1 MRSHYKRA
9 AIIVLLA
16 AYMLSGAVLYW
27 KGSTYVYSVEG
38 SGESIAVTAQ
48 GISQKITGNDCA
60 MNKIT
65 FQVESCDLEARN
77 IVDIYLCQASND
89 LERAD
94 ILQHD
99 ALSGEDISEAV
110 VLHYPQYKTIYDR
123 DYYIVFKLREDG
135 AGRLLLQGSKHAAG
149 VYTGDTEYGLSCV
162 YEIKYFTH
170 DTMGLFYWK
179 IITVFIVLSA
189 AVMLYSQSGF
199 WRALE
204 ISTMLTAF
212 FLYVLGLL
220 DLIQYAEVILGAI
233 TVAALAALPVM
244 LWKKR
249 AALEERIQKIKESN
263 YKYDIICWLI
273 LLVLFLLHDSGLHVE
288 HCDEYTHWATAAK
301 NMYLFDRMP
310 IHAGSTVMLYRYPP
324 VYTLFQYLFLKM
336 YGGYS
341 AAILYFSKH
350 FLEAS
355 LMLGVFD
362 TIRLKERKWSFYGF
376 VVIMV
381 LGLPDLLVRGELL
394 DNYNFYNTLYADI
407 TLGIA
412 LGVFLV
418 ELWKYNDEDS
428 SIGQGVLVFISGFL
442 LIMIKDNGMI
452 LFVTAISAF
461 VLVSCLTRAL
471 NKKCL
476 SGISW
481 GAASFIAARVS
492 WEYFVK
498 TRIELME
505 LAKLQSASGSMA
517 VAGAVS
523 DQAGTIAAAGL
534 ATDQFDT
541 LGVTG
546 LSAQTIINYLTGKG
560 ARYQYE
566 IIPGHIMHLLF
577 GGRFETKIV
586 NFSFAILLVI
596 FLLIL
601 RAGKISKKNAWFTL
615 LAAMICASIYHVV
628 YTFTLSEGEALVF
641 ASEER
646 YLGSFLLGIAIWCI
660 YLLGKN
666 MADHSARIKLLMQI
680 CVIAVLLLTDFC
692 GSYRSRVTD
701 KTYEKKKVEF
711 QIATAQELRKYL
723 RESDRLYY
731 ISCVDTKENYWLH
744 RYYLTPVQM
753 NIESRYAPRIDST
766 ETYEYTVT
774 EKELEEQLKSYD
786 YLYLNKVDE
795 RFYQDYG
802 VLFDD
807 VEDIEEKELYKIVQE
822 SDKLRLLPVNNFYYV
837 IKGLE

>member
-1 MRSHYKRA
+1 MKNHYKRA

-16 AYMLSGAVLYW
+16 AYMLSGVVLYW
-27 KGSTYVYSVEG
+27 KGSTYSYSVEG

-60 MNKIT
+60 MSKIT
-65 FQVESCDLEARN
+65 FQVESCDLEAGD
-77 IVDIYLCQASND
+77 IVDVYLCQGSND
-89 LERAD
+89 LERAA

-99 ALSGEDISEAV
+99 VLSGEGISGDI

-123 DYYIVFKLREDG
+123 DYYIVFKLQEDG
-135 AGRLLLQGSKHAAG
+135 DGRLLLQGSKHAAG

-162 YEIKYFTH
+162 YEIVYDSHNTI
-170 DTMGLFYWK
+170 GLFYWK

-189 AVMLYSQSGF
+189 AVMLYSQSSF

-204 ISTMLTAF
+204 ISTMLIAF
-212 FLYVLGLL
+212 FLYVLALL
-220 DLIQYAEVILGAI
+220 DAIQYAAVILGAI
-233 TVAALAALPVM
+233 AAAAAAALPVM

-249 AALEERIQKIKESN
+249 SALENRVQEIKESN
-263 YKYDIICWLI
+263 YKYDILCWLI
-273 LLVLFLLHDSGLHVE
+273 LLVLFLLHDCGLHVE

-341 AAILYFSKH
+341 AGILYFSKH

-362 TIRLKERKWSFYGF
+362 TIRSKERKWSFYSF
-376 VVIMV
+376 AVIMA

-412 LGVFLV
+412 LGAFLV
-418 ELWKYNDEDS
+418 ELWRYNDEDS
-428 SIGQGVLVFISGFL
+428 SIRQGVLVFISGFL

-471 NKKCL
+471 DKKFL
-476 SGISW
+476 SGILW
-481 GAASFIAARVS
+481 GAASFITARVS

-498 TRIELME
+498 THIELME
-505 LAKLQSASGSMA
+505 SAKLQSVSDSLAI
-517 VAGAVS
+517 AGAVS
-523 DQAGTIAAAGL
+523 DQANAIAAAGL
-534 ATDQFDT
+534 STNQFDT
-541 LGVTG
+541 MATTG
-546 LSAQTIINYLTGKG
+546 LSMQTIIDYLTGKG
-560 ARYQYE
+560 AAYQYE
-566 IIPGHIMHLLF
+566 IIPSHIMHLLF
-577 GGRFETKIV
+577 GGRYETKILD
-586 NFSFAILLVI
+586 FSFAIWLVI
-596 FLLIL
+596 FLFIFK
-601 RAGKISKKNAWFTL
+601 AGKIGKKNVWFTL

-646 YLGSFLLGIAIWCI
+646 YLGSFLLGIGIWCI

-666 MADHSARIKLLMQI
+666 MTDHSARIKLLLQI

-692 GSYRSRVTD
+692 DSYRSRVTD

-711 QIATAQELRKYL
+711 QIATVQELRKYL
-723 RESDRLYY
+723 RENDRLYY
-731 ISCVDTKENYWLH
+731 ISCGDTIENYWLN

-753 NIESRYAPRIDST
+753 NIESRYAPRINRK
-766 ETYEYTVT
+766 EIYEYEAT
-774 EKELEEQLKSYD
+774 EDELEEQLISYD
-786 YLYLNKVDE
+786 YLYLNKID
-795 RFYQDYG
+795 RQFYQDYG
-802 VLFDD
+802 ALFDNA
-807 VEDIEEKELYKIVQE
+807 EDIEEKELYKIVQE
-822 SDKLRLLPVNNFYYV
+822 SGGLRLLPVNNFYYV

>member
-1 MRSHYKRA
+1 MNSRYKRTV
-9 AIIVLLA
+9 IMILA
-16 AYMLSGAVLYW
+16 VVYMLSGAVLYW
-27 KGSTYVYSVEG
+27 KGSAYVSSVSS
-38 SGESIAVTAQ
+38 SGESISVTAQ
-48 GISQKITGNDCA
+48 GISQKVTGNDYA

-65 FQVESCDLEARN
+65 FQVASCDLGAGDL
-77 IVDIYLCQASND
+77 VDIYLCEGSND

-99 ALSGEDISEAV
+99 VLPGEEISEAV

-204 ISTMLTAF
+204 ISTMFIAF

-249 AALEERIQKIKESN
+249 PALENRVQEIKASN
-263 YKYDIICWLI
+263 YKYDILFWLI
-273 LLVLFLLHDSGLHVE
+273 LLVLFLLHDKGLHVE
-288 HCDEYTHWATAAK
+288 HQDEYTHWATAVK

-341 AAILYFSKH
+341 AGILYFSKH

-362 TIRLKERKWSFYGF
+362 TIRLKDRKWSFYGF
-376 VVIMV
+376 AVIMV

-394 DNYNFYNTLYADI
+394 DNYNFYNTLYVDI
-407 TLGIA
+407 TLGIV
-412 LGVFLV
+412 LGAFLV

-428 SIGQGVLVFISGFL
+428 SIRQGVLVFISGFL

-452 LFVTAISAF
+452 LFVTAMSAF

-471 NKKCL
+471 DKKRL
-476 SGISW
+476 SGILW
-481 GAASFIAARVS
+481 GAAGFITARVS

-505 LAKLQSASGSMA
+505 SAKLQSVSGSLA
-517 VAGAVS
+517 IAGAVS

-546 LSAQTIINYLTGKG
+546 LSAQTIVNFLTGKG
-560 ARYQYE
+560 AAYQYE

-577 GGRFETKIV
+577 GGRFETKIL
-586 NFSFAILLVI
+586 NFSFAIWLAV
-596 FLLIL
+596 FLLIFK
-601 RAGKISKKNAWFTL
+601 AGKLSKKNAWFTL
-615 LAAMICASIYHVV
+615 LAAMICAAIYHVV
-628 YTFTLSEGEALVF
+628 YTFTLSEREALVF

-646 YLGSFLLGIAIWCI
+646 YLGSFLLGIGIWCI

-666 MADHSARIKLLMQI
+666 ITDHAERIKLLQI
-680 CVIAVLLLTDFC
+680 CVIAVLVLTDFC

-701 KTYEKKKVEF
+701 KAYEKKKSEF

-723 RESDRLYY
+723 REGDRLYY
-731 ISCVDTKENYWLH
+731 ISCGDLEENYWIN
-744 RYYLTPVQM
+744 RYYLTPVHL
-753 NIESRYAPRIDST
+753 NLEREYAPRIDST
-766 ETYEYTVT
+766 ETYEYAVT
-774 EKELEEQLKSYD
+774 EEELEEQLKSYD
-786 YLYLNKVDE
+786 YLYLNRID
-795 RFYQDYG
+795 RQFCQDYG
-802 VLFDD
+802 ALFDNA
-807 VEDIEEKELYKIVQE
+807 EDIEEKELYKIVQE
-822 SDKLRLLPVNNFYYV
+822 SGKLRLLPVNNFYYV